1 MSKQFNNKKKGGK
14 GPRPA
19 QNGTPV
25 FSEDTLAQLTSKL
38 DKNLNSS
45 ADHKRKNPPADNTTK
60 QDQKRQRNTKEPAKN
75 ADSKNADM
83 DLLAEI
89 RALGGNEDD
98 FDLINGID
106 SEDEEYTKD
115 QKMPVDK
122 KLKAELAAFSKE
134 LGLADH
140 VPEDAEPEEDELEET
155 NGVEEEEEEEEESES
170 EEEPES
176 ESEGRSK
183 PKFGDM
189 LFEPRAD
196 WHVAK
201 LGKLPKPKTDQTGP
215 FAKSIEALKQESKQ
229 LLEQDAAKYRSSIFA
244 SSSHKFLSTIMT
256 TGTLSDKVSA
266 LTLAVQESPVH
277 NIRAFDSLI
286 TLAAKKSRAQAL
298 GAIGALVDLLG
309 PGTLLPSDRRL
320 RTFQTQPGLLGTLQM
335 TQAKGWTQGQPLP
348 GKMTKPHLIAWA
360 YEDWLKETYFKLIQL
375 LEQWC
380 SDELEFSR
388 TKALDFVYALL
399 KEKPEQESNLLRL
412 LVNKLGDRD
421 RKIASRSSYLL
432 LQLQTSHPGMRP
444 IIIRSIEQE
453 ILLHPA
459 QDLRSKYYAINTLN
473 QTILSSKDPKSP
485 EALMR
490 IYFDLFITLLKTG
503 SLGIAL
509 ETDSGNKNDA
519 DAKTK
524 AAPKKGP
531 LTAGEQEIEAADKL
545 VSAVLTGVNRAAP
558 FVGANDEVME
568 KHVDTLFKIAH
579 SANFNTGIQALLLI
593 QHLSITKNIASD
605 RFYRTLYE
613 SLLDPRLITSSKQAL
628 YLNLLLRA
636 LKSDVDVR
644 RVKAFVKRM
653 LQIAGLHQPP
663 FVCGL
668 LYVVAH
674 LRETFPDLSTL
685 MNDPEE
691 SAFDDD
697 APEERPVYD
706 GKKREPIYANAQR
719 SCLWEMIPAQAHY
732 HPTVSLFAAN
742 LSKPAQKVAKPDL
755 DSHSLIRFLDKFV
768 YRNPKTTDSSRG
780 VSIMQPL
787 RATKDSSDIW
797 LGTRAGSSA
806 APVNSAAFAK
816 QASDKVA
823 AEDVFFHEYFQHMK
837 SEPKK
842 PKAATAEGE
851 EDAQE
856 DEIWKAL
863 VASQPDVDIDDDAS
877 DLGFDDLDPE
887 DMASDDDSPAMSL
900 DSQMDDDDDDDEM
913 GGVEFND
920 FDDDEED
927 DDLVKADDD
936 EEDEEKTEKQKERE
950 RKKARRKEL
959 KSLPMFA
966 SVEDYAELLA
976 QEQDDL

>member
-1 MSKQFNNKKKGGK
+1 M
-14 GPRPA
+14 
-19 QNGTPV
+19 T
-25 FSEDTLAQLTSKL
+25 
-38 DKNLNSS
+38 
-45 ADHKRKNPPADNTTK
+45 
-60 QDQKRQRNTKEPAKN
+60 
-75 ADSKNADM
+75 
-83 DLLAEI
+83 
-89 RALGGNEDD
+89 
-98 FDLINGID
+98 
-106 SEDEEYTKD
+106 
-115 QKMPVDK
+115 
-122 KLKAELAAFSKE
+122 
-134 LGLADH
+134 
-140 VPEDAEPEEDELEET
+140 
-155 NGVEEEEEEEEESES
+155 
-170 EEEPES
+170 
-176 ESEGRSK
+176 
-183 PKFGDM
+183 
-189 LFEPRAD
+189 
-196 WHVAK
+196 K
-201 LGKLPKPKTDQTGP
+201 LGKLPKPKTDQVGP

-320 RTFQTQPGLLGTLQM
+320 RTFQTQPGLLGTLQT

-348 GKMTKPHLIAWA
+348 GKLTKPHLIAWA

-432 LQLQTSHPGMRP
+432 LQMQTSHPGMRP

-509 ETDSGNKNDA
+509 ETDSGNKNAA

-524 AAPKKGP
+524 AAPKKSP

-697 APEERPVYD
+697 APEDRPVYD

-719 SCLWEMIPAQAHY
+719 SCLWEM
-732 HPTVSLFAAN
+732 VSTRSSTRYKDSITDHSRSRPKLITTRRCHCSQQTSAN
-742 LSKPAQKVAKPDL
+742 L
-755 DSHSLIRFLDKFV
+755 
-768 YRNPKTTDSSRG
+768 
-780 VSIMQPL
+780 L
-787 RATKDSSDIW
+787 RRWPSQTWTAT
-797 LGTRAGSSA
+797 R
-806 APVNSAAFAK
+806 
-816 QASDKVA
+816 
-823 AEDVFFHEYFQHMK
+823 
-837 SEPKK
+837 
-842 PKAATAEGE
+842 
-851 EDAQE
+851 
-856 DEIWKAL
+856 
-863 VASQPDVDIDDDAS
+863 
-877 DLGFDDLDPE
+877 
-887 DMASDDDSPAMSL
+887 
-900 DSQMDDDDDDDEM
+900 
-913 GGVEFND
+913 
-920 FDDDEED
+920 
-927 DDLVKADDD
+927 
-936 EEDEEKTEKQKERE
+936 
-950 RKKARRKEL
+950 
-959 KSLPMFA
+959 
-966 SVEDYAELLA
+966 
-976 QEQDDL
+976 